1 MRPGRFF
8 VGLLLV
14 VLIGAALALG
24 GVGVWWRQSKQPV
37 GPGAAVRVTVPKGA
51 SVQSVARLLKS
62 KNLIREPNAFAILGR
77 GKSVRAGTYDI
88 APSEAPAV
96 ILDRLVRGD
105 VVEIPMVKV
114 AIPEGFTLRQIAA
127 RLEEKKLGDAA
138 AYLDLTEKQGK
149 SFEASKPLPA
159 KLEGYLFPATYEFE
173 QGAEPRAV
181 VQKMVTTFD
190 QRLADKGAALA
201 KVGRPLGEVVTIASM
216 IEREARVPQD
226 RTKISGVIYNRLA
239 KGMPLQIDATVQY
252 ARGEHKERLLYRD
265 LEVDSPYNTYKVR
278 GLPPG
283 PICSPGEAS
292 IDAALTPEKSDYLYY
307 VAKPDGSHLFGRTMA
322 EHQRNIALVRGGRS
336 AAIPTRPVA
345 AAAAV
350 GAVAGATRLASA
362 QPTVRRLRPAVRR
375 RQPQRR
381 RTVRSRPAA
390 RRPAAARPR
399 TAR

>member
-1 MRPGRFF
+1 MRAGRFF
-8 VGLLLV
+8 VKVLLV
-14 VLIGAALALG
+14 VLIGAAVALA
-24 GVGVWWRQSKQPV
+24 GVGGWWKQAKQPV
-37 GPGAAVRVTVPKGA
+37 GPGPAQRVTVPKGA
-51 SVQSVARLLKS
+51 SVQSVGRLLQS

-88 APSEAPAV
+88 APSETPAT

-127 RLEEKKLGDAA
+127 RLEEKGLGKADE
-138 AYLDLTEKQGK
+138 YLSLTETQGK
-149 SFEASKPLPA
+149 TFEASKPLPA
-159 KLEGYLFPATYEFE
+159 KLEGYLFPATYEFP
-173 QGAEPRAV
+173 QGALPRAV
-181 VQKMVTTFD
+181 VQKMVGTFD
-190 QRLADKGAALA
+190 DRVADKFDQVA

-252 ARGEHKERLLYRD
+252 AQGEHKTRLLYRD
-265 LEVDSPYNTYKVR
+265 LKVDSPYNTYKVR

-292 IDAALTPEKSDYLYY
+292 LDAALTPEKSDFLYY

-322 EHQRNIALVRGGRS
+322 EHQRNIALVRSGR
-336 AAIPTRPVA
+336 ADAPAPAPRPNVA
-345 AAAAV
+345 AAAVGTAAAV
-350 GAVAGATRLASA
+350 GAVRTAA
-362 QPTVRRLRPAVRR
+362 AV
-375 RQPQRR
+375 
-381 RTVRSRPAA
+381 
-390 RRPAAARPR
+390 RRPAAAVRRRATAPRRR
-399 TAR
+399 TARAPRRPAARPRPAR